1 MHGETLTHRRLYTQ
15 GRLHNKNNYTQQ
27 LLLTDALHKD
37 AFAHIKAH
45 RRFYTQN
52 LLHRDTFA
60 QNNSFYTKKLLH
72 KQILTHRNL
81 YTQTWT
87 AHFFY
92 TETFTRRNFAQN
104 SFCADFSVRKPL
116 RTFFCT
122 HNSFY
127 IDVCNYTQMLLH
139 VHTET
144 CARSTLLHTTNF
156 YIERLCVPF
165 FDHLPFVFLSSIFEN
180 CSHESIAETF

>member
-1 MHGETLTHRRLYTQ
+1 MFQQWIRGYSFQIYLRGTQKVGDQRR
-15 GRLHNKNNYTQQ
+15 GRKASLCKSWLCVKACCVHKFQCARVKASVCNYKHLCKNCCAY
-27 LLLTDALHKD
+27 
-37 AFAHIKAH
+37 
-45 RRFYTQN
+45 
-52 LLHRDTFA
+52 
-60 QNNSFYTKKLLH
+60 KKMCV
-72 KQILTHRNL
+72 KV
-81 YTQTWT
+81 
-87 AHFFY
+87 
-92 TETFTRRNFAQN
+92 
-104 SFCADFSVRKPL
+104 SVRKPL